1 MIFGQLRQKSTNSIL
16 LSIFLLNFLREVERQ
31 GTQAKISTSY
41 FITKDIFAFKQCKVE
56 MQKTPATLRL
66 DCICCKAGR
75 LFIPS
80 PYFHKKIFISSLNL
94 WHFYLLCPRWSKQ
107 DLIGKLSC
115 HGLRK
120 YRISLLFQLHGLERK
135 GSEVNL

>member
-1 MIFGQLRQKSTNSIL
+1 MTFGQLRQKSTNSIL

-41 FITKDIFAFKQCKVE
+41 FITKDIFASKQCKIE

-80 PYFHKKIFISSLNL
+80 PYFHTKNLHFKPKSYDTFICCVQGDLNRTLLESSPTML
-94 WHFYLLCPRWSKQ
+94 
-107 DLIGKLSC
+107 
-115 HGLRK
+115 
-120 YRISLLFQLHGLERK
+120 
-135 GSEVNL
+135 